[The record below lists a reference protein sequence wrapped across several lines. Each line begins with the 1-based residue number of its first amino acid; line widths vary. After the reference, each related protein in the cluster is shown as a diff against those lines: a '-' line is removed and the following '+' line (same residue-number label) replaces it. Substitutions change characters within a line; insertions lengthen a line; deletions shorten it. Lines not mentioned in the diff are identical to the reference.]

1 MRIVSRT
8 LAVALGAGLTLSG
21 ALSLAPVQ
29 AQCEGSNCTAGCT
42 QCDGA
47 GGSGAAHLGCCG
59 TAGCAGGCGLVHG
72 GGAAALGA
80 GHMVAGHVA
89 AGAHNVVSHVA
100 GHLRGHC
107 ADGSCGHLGGH
118 FGGRLGGY
126 GAGMAGP
133 PAHPLFHNYY
143 TQGAADQA
151 NASLYLAPR
160 SQIPGNVG
168 HTYYTY
174 QPLYPHQFLHTH
186 TDRYGHAYP
195 GGYNS
200 TKAHYYNPPVRT
212 AIGLLHNNFRI
223 PR

>member
-1 MRIVSRT
+1 MRIASTT
-8 LAVALGAGLTLSG
+8 LAVALSATFSLSG
-21 ALSLAPVQ
+21 ALSSVH
-29 AQCEGSNCTAGCT
+29 AQCTGSDCAAGCT
-42 QCDGA
+42 QCDGGA
-47 GGSGAAHLGCCG
+47 IGSCG
-59 TAGCAGGCGLVHG
+59 SAGCAGGCGLVHG
-72 GGAAALGA
+72 GAAAGYGA
-80 GHMVAGHVA
+80 GKMLAGHAV
-89 AGAHNVVSHVA
+89 AGAHNVASRVA
-100 GHLRGHC
+100 GHLHGHC
-107 ADGSCGHLGGH
+107 VDGSCGHHAGH
-118 FGGRLGGY
+118 LGGRLGGV

-143 TQGAADQA
+143 TQGGANQAD
-151 NASLYLAPR
+151 ASLYLAPR

-200 TKAHYYNPPVRT
+200 TTAHYYNPPVRT

>member
-1 MRIVSRT
+1 
-8 LAVALGAGLTLSG
+8 
-21 ALSLAPVQ
+21 
-29 AQCEGSNCTAGCT
+29 
-42 QCDGA
+42 
-47 GGSGAAHLGCCG
+47 
-59 TAGCAGGCGLVHG
+59 
-72 GGAAALGA
+72 
-80 GHMVAGHVA
+80 
-89 AGAHNVVSHVA
+89 
-100 GHLRGHC
+100 
-107 ADGSCGHLGGH
+107 
-118 FGGRLGGY
+118 
-126 GAGMAGP
+126 MAGP

-143 TQGAADQA
+143 TQGGASQAD
-151 NASLYLAPR
+151 ASLYLAPR

-174 QPLYPHQFLHTH
+174 QPLYPHQFLYTH